1 MPFPTAKLTGITW
14 KTIWASN
21 EKGTIKI
28 SPELWTA
35 PNITKAALTTD
46 VEAGL
51 QANYALFYS
60 YN

>member
-1 MPFPTAKLTGITW
+1 MKEGGRGGG
-14 KTIWASN
+14 
-21 EKGTIKI
+21 GTIKI

>member
-1 MPFPTAKLTGITW
+1 MKGGR
-14 KTIWASN
+14 K
-21 EKGTIKI
+21 EEEGGTIKI
-28 SPELWTA
+28 SLQLWTA

>member
-1 MPFPTAKLTGITW
+1 MKEG
-14 KTIWASN
+14 
-21 EKGTIKI
+21 EEGGGGGTIKI

>member
-1 MPFPTAKLTGITW
+1 MKEEG
-14 KTIWASN
+14 
-21 EKGTIKI
+21 EGGRGGTIKI
-28 SPELWTA
+28 SPKLWTA

>member
-1 MPFPTAKLTGITW
+1 MKEGRGGRGGRARGRE
-14 KTIWASN
+14 S
-21 EKGTIKI
+21 EERVGGTIKI

>member
-1 MPFPTAKLTGITW
+1 MKEGRGGREAGR
-14 KTIWASN
+14 AGRG
-21 EKGTIKI
+21 GTIKI